1 MGHQKADLML
11 IAVTVFWGSSYLF
24 MKTGLEAMGIFNLTA
39 LRFLV
44 AFVITAV
51 LFGWKLRH
59 TDRRTLFYALILGVV
74 LLAVFASIMAGM
86 KTTSASKAG
95 FLVSL
100 TVVFVPLLNSLFFR
114 FKPEPKMIVGVVV
127 SLIGIG
133 LLTWNGQL
141 APESG
146 DLYCVLG
153 ALANAVYIILADRF
167 TKRVNSVALSIWQ
180 MGFTGILALL
190 ISSIIEVPRI
200 PGTTGSWISVL
211 GLGML
216 CSAAGYMM
224 QTVAQNYTTST
235 HAGLIFTLEP
245 VFAALFAYIFAG
257 ETLSMRGYAGAGLV
271 LASIIIMEIDFRKI
285 SVSHFLPSKWL
296 PRFMKTA
303 LFFKRS
309 RDRKMIR

>member
-24 MKTGLEAMGIFNLTA
+24 MKTGLETLGIFNLTA

-51 LFGWKLRH
+51 LFGRRLRH
-59 TDRRTLFYALILGVV
+59 TDKRTLFYALILGVV

-86 KTTSASKAG
+86 KTTPASKAG

-100 TVVFVPLLNSLFFR
+100 TVVFVPLLNSLLFR
-114 FKPEPKMIVGVVV
+114 FKPELKMIVGVAL

-133 LLTWNGQL
+133 LLTWNGRL

-190 ISSIIEVPRI
+190 ISMIIEVPRI
-200 PGTTGSWISVL
+200 PDTMGSWISVL
-211 GLGML
+211 GLGIL

-224 QTVAQNYTTST
+224 QTVAQKYTTST

-245 VFAALFAYIFAG
+245 VFAALFAYIFTG

-271 LASIIIMEIDFRKI
+271 LISIIIMEINFRKI
-285 SVSHFLPSKWL
+285 SVSYFFPSKSIL
-296 PRFMKTA
+296 RFMKITHF
-303 LFFKRS
+303 LKKF
-309 RDRKMIR
+309 RDRKIVR